1 MEGITPMEQTT
12 LQIDGMSCGHCVSRV
27 QKALARVDGV
37 HVDQVEV
44 GSARVTYDP
53 ERVSLQRLREAVEDA
68 GYDVQRGTEGVA

>member
-1 MEGITPMEQTT
+1 MRQHT

-27 QKALARVDGV
+27 QKALTKVAGV

-53 ERVSLQRLREAVEDA
+53 AAVPFEDIRLAVEDA
-68 GYDVQRGTEGVA
+68 GFDLRREGEGLA